1 MVNENKVKMLTKLA
15 DFEKKGYRSVEE
27 LMTIGRK
34 RYVGK
39 GVWWT
44 FCSATVAFILMLVIW
59 VIYRNRLDVLFNDFT
74 SGKTYIYT
82 NPGIWTGYAVF
93 VSAFVIMAFF
103 LYNKKYS
110 KLLPELEEYRRRR
123 NNLEEFYTRKESQE
137 T

>member
-59 VIYRNRLDVLFNDFT
+59 AIYRNRLDVLFNDFT